1 MGLGRFGFG
10 AGGTSGRARLRS
22 RRPRSLGAGLAR
34 SLGADVEPGRRAWRA
49 EAEAGAA
56 HSAAAQ
62 TRRARGPSRGIG
74 RVLAGRLRAA
84 TRSAGVAGRG
94 RGALGRER
102 SEGEREVRE
111 REREMSGGWGSQ
123 QGRALGF

>member
-10 AGGTSGRARLRS
+10 AGGTLGRARLRS
-22 RRPRSLGAGLAR
+22 RRPR

-84 TRSAGVAGRG
+84 TRSARVAGRG

-111 REREMSGGWGSQ
+111 REMSGGGWGSQ
-123 QGRALGF
+123 PGRALGF